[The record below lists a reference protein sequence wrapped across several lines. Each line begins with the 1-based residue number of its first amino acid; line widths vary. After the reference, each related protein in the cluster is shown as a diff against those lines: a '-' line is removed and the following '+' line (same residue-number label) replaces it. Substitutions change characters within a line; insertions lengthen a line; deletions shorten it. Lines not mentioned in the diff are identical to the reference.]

1 MASNNKLE
9 EINIKNCTF
18 YYFDDMIN
26 INNLDSKN
34 TKTNIRSYKGIH
46 ISYIRYKASNGVNL
60 YALFLIKLM
69 DILKIIMEAN
79 TQH

>member
-9 EINIKNCTF
+9 KINIKNCTF

-34 TKTNIRSYKGIH
+34 TKINIRSYKGIH

-60 YALFLIKLM
+60 YVLFLIKLM
-69 DILKIIMEAN
+69 DILKIMIEAN